1 MKILHTADLHLG
13 RTLAG
18 HSLERDCQEIL
29 DQHAVKEH
37 QPQVLIIAGDIF
49 DRQTVA
55 QSVVAQFNKFVR
67 KLANETK
74 TALVMI
80 AGNRTLEGG

>member
-29 DQHAVKEH
+29 DQLITAVKEH

-55 QSVVAQFNKFVR
+55 QSVVAQFKGLFENLPM
-67 KLANETK
+67 KLK
-74 TALVMI
+74 QHW
-80 AGNRTLEGG
+80 

>member
-29 DQHAVKEH
+29 DLITAVKEH
-37 QPQVLIIAGDIF
+37 
-49 DRQTVA
+49 
-55 QSVVAQFNKFVR
+55 SHKC
-67 KLANETK
+67 
-74 TALVMI
+74 
-80 AGNRTLEGG
+80 